1 MYFEE
6 LTKSMEWLGAQA
18 NTIFLGQAVAV
29 PGTAMSNTLTDVPEK
44 RKIELPVA
52 EEMQMGMAIGLALEG
67 YVPITIYPRWNF
79 LLLAVNQ
86 LVNHLDRIPEISKK
100 RYKPKVII
108 RTGIGSLRPLHPQSQ
123 HIGDFSE
130 AFKLMLNNVQVIRLE
145 EPEQIF
151 TAYQKAYDREDGM
164 SSLIV
169 EYGDYYNEK

>member
-1 MYFEE
+1 MYFDE
-6 LTKSMEWLGAQA
+6 LKRSMEWLGRLED
-18 NTIFLGQAVAV
+18 TVFLGQAVAV
-29 PGTAMSNTLTDVPEK
+29 PGTAMSNTLVSVPEE
-44 RKIELPVA
+44 RKFELPVA

-86 LVNHLDRIPEISKK
+86 LVNHLDRIPEISKG

-108 RTGIGSLRPLHPQSQ
+108 RTGIGSQSPLHPQSQ

-130 AFKLMLNNVQVIRLE
+130 AFKLMLNNVQVITLE
-145 EPEQIF
+145 EPDQIF
-151 TAYQKAYDREDGM
+151 TAYQNAYNREDGV

>member
-1 MYFEE
+1 
-6 LTKSMEWLGAQA
+6 
-18 NTIFLGQAVAV
+18 
-29 PGTAMSNTLTDVPEK
+29 
-44 RKIELPVA
+44 
-52 EEMQMGMAIGLALEG
+52 MGMAIGLALEG

-86 LVNHLDRIPEISKK
+86 LVNHLDRIPDISKGN
-100 RYKPKVII
+100 YKPKVII

-145 EPEQIF
+145 EPGQIF
-151 TAYQKAYDREDGM
+151 PAYQKAYDREDGM